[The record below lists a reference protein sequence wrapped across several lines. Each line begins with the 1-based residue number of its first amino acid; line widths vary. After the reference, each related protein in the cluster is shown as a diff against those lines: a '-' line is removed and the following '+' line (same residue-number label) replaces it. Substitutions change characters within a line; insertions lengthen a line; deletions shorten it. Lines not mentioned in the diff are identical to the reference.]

1 MVEPA
6 VALTLRVAG
15 LQCKGNAAAA
25 MQTDTAPRTRALEHS
40 AVIHAESCVSYC
52 RCTLLLELPQR
63 NVKNASS
70 SGAHVG
76 KMLVGDGAAKFSA
89 VVASV

>member
-25 MQTDTAPRTRALEHS
+25 MQSDNAPRTRAFEHF
-40 AVIHAESCVSYC
+40 AVVQAEGCVGYC

-70 SGAHVG
+70 SSAHVG
-76 KMLVGDGAAKFSA
+76 KMPAAI
-89 VVASV
+89 ASV